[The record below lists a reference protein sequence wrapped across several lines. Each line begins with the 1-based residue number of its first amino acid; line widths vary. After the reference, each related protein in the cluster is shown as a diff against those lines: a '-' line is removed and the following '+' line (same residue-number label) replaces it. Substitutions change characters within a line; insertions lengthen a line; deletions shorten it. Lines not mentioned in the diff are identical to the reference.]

1 MSIDLDHKL
10 SVLAAAEEVPDAVA
24 VRSNGDCLTYRELAK
39 KVRDILPRLGDARPY
54 PLVARPDLET
64 LIKVFAL
71 LERKQPILLL
81 HPGLTEHE
89 RNTLLSSV
97 EGLDHHLPEDTAV
110 ILFTSGTTGLPK
122 PAILTREALTASA
135 EASRDNIPLSPGDVW
150 QLSISPARI
159 GGFSILTRSLI
170 ARSAIALGP
179 KFSPKEYLRRL
190 EVVTLPTLLSS
201 DDAAHDFCESARM
214 APVKN
219 IKSAFSRRG
228 SDFRKAESGGRGK
241 RHPDYSD
248 VRDDRDGKQCRDN
261 TVCGTLSTHFRKRKN
276 Q

>member
-24 VRSNGDCLTYRELAK
+24 VRSNGDCLMYRELAK

-97 EGLDHHLPEDTAV
+97 EGLDHHCRKIRLSSCLLPE
-110 ILFTSGTTGLPK
+110 L
-122 PAILTREALTASA
+122 
-135 EASRDNIPLSPGDVW
+135 RDCLSP
-150 QLSISPARI
+150 
-159 GGFSILTRSLI
+159 RSL
-170 ARSAIALGP
+170 P
-179 KFSPKEYLRRL
+179 EK
-190 EVVTLPTLLSS
+190 
-201 DDAAHDFCESARM
+201 H
-214 APVKN
+214 
-219 IKSAFSRRG
+219 
-228 SDFRKAESGGRGK
+228 
-241 RHPDYSD
+241 
-248 VRDDRDGKQCRDN
+248 
-261 TVCGTLSTHFRKRKN
+261 
-276 Q
+276 

>member
-89 RNTLLSSV
+89 
-97 EGLDHHLPEDTAV
+97 
-110 ILFTSGTTGLPK
+110 
-122 PAILTREALTASA
+122 
-135 EASRDNIPLSPGDVW
+135 
-150 QLSISPARI
+150 I
-159 GGFSILTRSLI
+159 GR
-170 ARSAIALGP
+170 
-179 KFSPKEYLRRL
+179 
-190 EVVTLPTLLSS
+190 
-201 DDAAHDFCESARM
+201 AH
-214 APVKN
+214 V
-219 IKSAFSRRG
+219 
-228 SDFRKAESGGRGK
+228 
-241 RHPDYSD
+241 
-248 VRDDRDGKQCRDN
+248 
-261 TVCGTLSTHFRKRKN
+261 
-276 Q
+276 

>member
-150 QLSISPARI
+150 QLSISPARAEV
-159 GGFSILTRSLI
+159 FSERI
-170 ARSAIALGP
+170 P
-179 KFSPKEYLRRL
+179 
-190 EVVTLPTLLSS
+190 
-201 DDAAHDFCESARM
+201 
-214 APVKN
+214 AP
-219 IKSAFSRRG
+219 
-228 SDFRKAESGGRGK
+228 SGG
-241 RHPDYSD
+241 
-248 VRDDRDGKQCRDN
+248 
-261 TVCGTLSTHFRKRKN
+261 
-276 Q
+276 

>member
-10 SVLAAAEEVPDAVA
+10 SVLAAAEEAPDAVA
-24 VRSNGDCLTYRELAK
+24 VRSNGDCLTYGVLAE
-39 KVRDILPRLGDARPY
+39 KVRDILPQLGDARPY
-54 PLVARPDLET
+54 PLIARPDLDT

-89 RNTLLSSV
+89 RNTLLASI
-97 EGLDHHLPEDTAV
+97 EGLDHHFPGNTAV

-122 PAILTREALTASA
+122 PAILTREALAASA

-150 QLSISPARI
+150 LLSISPARI

-190 EVVTLPTLLSS
+190 EVDRVTYSSIVPTML
-201 DDAAHDFCESARM
+201 RM
-214 APVKN
+214 IFDEAPEWRPSK
-219 IKSAFSRRG
+219 
-228 SDFRKAESGGRGK
+228 
-241 RHPDYSD
+241 
-248 VRDDRDGKQCRDN
+248 
-261 TVCGTLSTHFRKRKN
+261 T
-276 Q
+276 

>member
-97 EGLDHHLPEDTAV
+97 EGLDHHLPEDGCHLVYFRNYGTA
-110 ILFTSGTTGLPK
+110 
-122 PAILTREALTASA
+122 
-135 EASRDNIPLSPGDVW
+135 
-150 QLSISPARI
+150 
-159 GGFSILTRSLI
+159 
-170 ARSAIALGP
+170 
-179 KFSPKEYLRRL
+179 
-190 EVVTLPTLLSS
+190 
-201 DDAAHDFCESARM
+201 
-214 APVKN
+214 
-219 IKSAFSRRG
+219 
-228 SDFRKAESGGRGK
+228 
-241 RHPDYSD
+241 
-248 VRDDRDGKQCRDN
+248 
-261 TVCGTLSTHFRKRKN
+261 
-276 Q
+276 